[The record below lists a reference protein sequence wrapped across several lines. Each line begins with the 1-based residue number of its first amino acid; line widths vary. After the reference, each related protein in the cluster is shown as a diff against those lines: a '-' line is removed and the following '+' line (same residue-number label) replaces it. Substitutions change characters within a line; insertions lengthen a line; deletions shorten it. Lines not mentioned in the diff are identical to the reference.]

1 MKPATILVRSENFV
15 QRQLGEETVLVPI
28 SQTGIDV
35 QNIYT
40 LNETAAMVWKLLENK
55 CTEEDVIAAK
65 FRSDVKRHRLM
76 SEPLRVAGTTLV
88 AEKDKSEDKISL
100 IFFLFRISL
109 IS

>member
-55 CTEEDVIAAK
+55 CTEEDIIAAIEQEYTADI
-65 FRSDVKRHRLM
+65 DVIRKDVQDLI
-76 SEPLRVAGTTLV
+76 
-88 AEKDKSEDKISL
+88 AEFIQESFVNVVKE
-100 IFFLFRISL
+100 
-109 IS
+109 

>member
-1 MKPATILVRSENFV
+1 MKPATILVRSKNFV

-55 CTEEDVIAAK
+55 CTEEDVIAAIEQEYTADI
-65 FRSDVKRHRLM
+65 DVIRKDVQDLI
-76 SEPLRVAGTTLV
+76 
-88 AEKDKSEDKISL
+88 AEFIQESFVNVVKE
-100 IFFLFRISL
+100 
-109 IS
+109 

>member
-55 CTEEDVIAAK
+55 CTEEHIIAAIEQEYTADIDVIRK
-65 FRSDVKRHRLM
+65 DVQDLI
-76 SEPLRVAGTTLV
+76 
-88 AEKDKSEDKISL
+88 AEFIQESFVNVVKE
-100 IFFLFRISL
+100 
-109 IS
+109 

>member
-1 MKPATILVRSENFV
+1 MKPATILVRSENLV

-55 CTEEDVIAAK
+55 CTEEDVIAAIEQEYTADI
-65 FRSDVKRHRLM
+65 DVIRKDVQDLI
-76 SEPLRVAGTTLV
+76 
-88 AEKDKSEDKISL
+88 AEFIQESFVNVVKE
-100 IFFLFRISL
+100 
-109 IS
+109 

>member
-28 SQTGIDV
+28 SQTGVDV

-55 CTEEDVIAAK
+55 CTEEDIIAAIEQEYTADI
-65 FRSDVKRHRLM
+65 DVIRKDVQDLI
-76 SEPLRVAGTTLV
+76 
-88 AEKDKSEDKISL
+88 AEFIQESFVNVVKE
-100 IFFLFRISL
+100 
-109 IS
+109 

>member
-1 MKPATILVRSENFV
+1 MKPATILVRSKNFV

-55 CTEEDVIAAK
+55 CKEEDIIAAIEQEYTADI
-65 FRSDVKRHRLM
+65 DVIRKDVQDLI
-76 SEPLRVAGTTLV
+76 
-88 AEKDKSEDKISL
+88 AEFIQESFVNVVKE
-100 IFFLFRISL
+100 
-109 IS
+109 